1 MNNIPNPK
9 SQLSQAFDQW
19 LKSQE
24 AKSILQDS
32 VNSIAALVNCHC
44 ARMVSRAFLAGAREQ
59 TRILIESIS
68 LN

>member
-1 MNNIPNPK
+1 MNNHSNSK
-9 SQLSQAFDQW
+9 SKLSHAFDQW

-24 AKSILQDS
+24 AKAILQDS
-32 VNSIAALVNCHC
+32 VDTITDLVNCHC

-59 TRILIESIS
+59 TRILVESIS